1 MNRLLISLYVLFA
14 FTWLLI
20 TLILLSKYSI
30 MVGAKF
36 KLKVITVDYQS
47 TNGAKKRRVN

>member
-36 KLKVITVDYQS
+36 KLKVTVDYQS